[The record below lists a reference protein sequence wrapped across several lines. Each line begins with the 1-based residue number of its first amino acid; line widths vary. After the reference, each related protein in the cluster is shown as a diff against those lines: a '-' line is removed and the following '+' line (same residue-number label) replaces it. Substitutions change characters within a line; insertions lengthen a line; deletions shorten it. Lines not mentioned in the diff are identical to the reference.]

1 MTIFPQTETPLTMPG
16 AAVWYR
22 SNTLPV
28 GAVAAWPNSANA
40 GPAAIVQATGS
51 YQPICQANQ
60 IHNNNAI
67 NFNTTN
73 GGTGLALQSNSTLAN
88 VFAGDFT
95 IFTVAKF
102 TDGILQ
108 RLFTFS
114 GTGGYWGA
122 VSFNAN
128 NTVQLSFPTGS
139 PLVSRPS
146 TSFNIYCM
154 YVSGSSCGIQV
165 NNGTFSTASGSVG
178 TPRQNSLFVGSGA
191 APTVVPLIGDL
202 ADIIIFQGK
211 LSSADIISMNR
222 YFSNIYG
229 IAIS

>member
-1 MTIFPQTETPLTMPG
+1 MTIFPQTQVPLTIPG
-16 AAVWYR
+16 CAVRYR
-22 SNTLPV
+22 ADALPV
-28 GAVAAWPNSANA
+28 GAVAAWSNSANG
-40 GPAAIVQATGS
+40 GPATIVQATGS

-67 NFNTTN
+67 NFNTAN
-73 GGTGLALQSNSTLAN
+73 GGTGLSLQSNSTLAN
-88 VFAGDFT
+88 VFSGDFT
-95 IFTVAKF
+95 VFAVVKF

-114 GTGGYWGA
+114 GPGGFWGA
-122 VSFNAN
+122 VNFNAN
-128 NTVQLSFPTGS
+128 NTLQLIFPTGA
-139 PLVSRPS
+139 PLVARPS
-146 TSFNIYCM
+146 TSFNIYCI

-178 TPRQNSLFVGSGA
+178 TPRPNSFFVGSGA
-191 APTVVPLIGDL
+191 SPTIVPLIGDI